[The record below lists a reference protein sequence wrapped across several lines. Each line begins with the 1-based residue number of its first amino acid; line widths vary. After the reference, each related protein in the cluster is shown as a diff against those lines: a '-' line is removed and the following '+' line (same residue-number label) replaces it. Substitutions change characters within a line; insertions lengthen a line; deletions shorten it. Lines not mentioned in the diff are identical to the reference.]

1 MADHRQQQADDL
13 FRLARTSIRTGD
25 VVHGRT
31 LLLKAVELDRDH
43 SEAWLWLSATTTDS
57 SEQRKYLEWAIAA
70 DPGNARARR
79 GLAVLTGRI
88 EPGTL
93 LPEGAGVA
101 PRRPAVPEP
110 VAVRRTFDCPQCG
123 GKLRFDPEIVDLRC
137 TACGAVEVV
146 VEEPLADVAH
156 PLDFTLPT
164 VSGHRWAESERAFTC
179 EQCGA
184 GVILPVGEASTAC
197 PFCGNGALVRAPEE
211 RELVAPDGLLPMG
224 FEAEAADQAVRRW
237 LAKGWWAP
245 DDLAQKGRDRQLRP
259 AYVPFW
265 VFEATL
271 TLRWR
276 AEIAEGSGEYRQ
288 WAARTGERTEFFV
301 DHVQAG
307 LRALP
312 VDLMTRLP
320 AYDLSRLIAFKPEYL
335 ADWPTAVY
343 DLSLADASLRAH
355 EAMVK
360 AAQSGLGGKVAAG
373 QDVRDL
379 ESFPE
384 RFTGELYRLVF
395 LPLWIGTYRY
405 GGRAFPVVVNGQTGE
420 VAGDRPRDRLKI
432 GLAVALGLIG
442 VALVTLLAIRLLA
455 G

>member
-1 MADHRQQQADDL
+1 MLLQAVDY
-13 FRLARTSIRTGD
+13 
-25 VVHGRT
+25 
-31 LLLKAVELDRDH
+31 DRDH
-43 SEAWLWLSATTTDS
+43 SEAWLWLSATTTDPA
-57 SEQRKYLEWAIAA
+57 EQRKYLEWAVAA

-93 LPEGAGVA
+93 LPEGSGVA
-101 PRRPAVPEP
+101 PRRPTAPEP
-110 VAVRRTFDCPQCG
+110 VSVRRTFDCLQCG

-146 VEEPLADVAH
+146 VEEPLGDVAH
-156 PLDFTLPT
+156 PLDFKLPT

-184 GVILPVGEASTAC
+184 GVILPVGETSTVC
-197 PFCGNGALVRAPEE
+197 PFCGNGAMVHAPEE
-211 RELVAPDGLLPMG
+211 REMIAPDGLVPMG
-224 FEAEAADQAVRRW
+224 LEADAADQAVRRW
-237 LAKGWWAP
+237 LAQGWWAP
-245 DDLAQKGRDRQLRP
+245 DDLAQKGGDRQLRP

-265 VFEATL
+265 IFEATL

-276 AEIAEGSGEYRQ
+276 AEVAEGASEHKQ
-288 WAARTGERTEFFV
+288 WVVRTGERTEFFV
-301 DHVQAG
+301 DHAEAG

-312 VDLMTRLP
+312 VALMKRLP
-320 AYDLSRLIAFKPEYL
+320 AYDLKHLIAFKPEYL

-360 AAQSGLGGKVAAG
+360 SAQHNLGDKVAAG
-373 QDVRDL
+373 QDVREL

-405 GGRAFPVVVNGQTGE
+405 GGRAFPILVNGQTGE
-420 VAGDRPRDRLKI
+420 VAGDRPHDRLKI

-442 VALVTLLAIRLLA
+442 LALVALLATRLLI